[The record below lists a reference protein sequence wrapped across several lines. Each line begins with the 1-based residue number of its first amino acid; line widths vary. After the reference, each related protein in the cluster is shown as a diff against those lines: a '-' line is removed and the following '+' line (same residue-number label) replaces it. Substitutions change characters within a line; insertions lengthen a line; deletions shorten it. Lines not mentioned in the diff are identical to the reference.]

1 MIKIDLMIK
10 NALKNKQ
17 SVELKVYRNLKA
29 DMMAFKTQKN
39 APEYDEVAELNIIK
53 KYLAKVEDA
62 KEQFTK
68 AQRFELAEEYQNEI
82 NVLQTLLPQA
92 VDQTTLFEELLYWA
106 TKNQYLN
113 IDNACKVEI
122 PKKEMGNA
130 IKYLKNKFP
139 AEDGARLSKLVKEC
153 VI

>member
-1 MIKIDLMIK
+1 MIEIDLMIK

-17 SVELKVYRNLKA
+17 STELQVYRNLKT

-39 APEYDEVAELNIIK
+39 APEYNEVTELNIIK

-62 KEQFTK
+62 KEQFIK
-68 AQRFELAEEYQNEI
+68 AQRFELAEECQNEI
-82 NVLQTLLPQA
+82 NILQTLLPQA
-92 VDQTTLFEELLYWA
+92 VDQITLLEELFYWA

-113 IDNACKVEI
+113 TDNVCKIEI

-153 VI
+153 IV